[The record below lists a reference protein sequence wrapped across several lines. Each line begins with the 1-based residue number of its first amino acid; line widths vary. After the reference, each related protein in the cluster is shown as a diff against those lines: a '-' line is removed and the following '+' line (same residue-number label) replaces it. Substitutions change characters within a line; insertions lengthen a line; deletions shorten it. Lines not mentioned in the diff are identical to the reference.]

1 MKRILNFL
9 AIIALSIATTQIAFA
24 DGNTTLLPKKT
35 VRLDR
40 KILSD
45 NGSPRTLGDLFV
57 TCYYNNECIEVEFP
71 ADVDCMDITISNGA
85 VTIWSGLV
93 TADTPTCDIPYLVGE
108 YQITCTT
115 DNGAVYQGILSL

>member
-9 AIIALSIATTQIAFA
+9 AIIALSIATTLIAFA
-24 DGNTTLLPKKT
+24 DGNTTSLPKKT
-35 VRLDR
+35 ARLE
-40 KILSD
+40 KQVQSN

-57 TCYYNNECIEVEFP
+57 TCYYNNECLEVEFP
-71 ADVDCMDITISNGA
+71 ADVESMDITISDGA
-85 VTIWSGLV
+85 VTIWSGFV
-93 TADTPTCDIPYLVGE
+93 TADAPACDIPYLVGQ

>member
-71 ADVDCMDITISNGA
+71 ADVDFMEVTIGNENT
-85 VTIWSGLV
+85 TIWSGVV
-93 TADTPTCDIPYLVGE
+93 TADMPSCDIPYLVGE